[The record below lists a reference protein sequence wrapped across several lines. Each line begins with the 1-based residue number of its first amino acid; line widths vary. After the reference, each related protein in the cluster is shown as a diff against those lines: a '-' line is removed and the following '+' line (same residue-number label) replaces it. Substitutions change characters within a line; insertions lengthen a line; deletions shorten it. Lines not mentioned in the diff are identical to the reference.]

1 MQTLERVWGFDT
13 LKPGQQRVLDA
24 ILAEDDNDI
33 ICGFPT
39 GYGKSLCY
47 ILPAIHANACCV
59 VVSPLCSLIQDQ
71 TTKINTLCGN
81 KIAYNMSTVDGD
93 KDCDVQ
99 VAITGSGPVLIF
111 STPERIQSQSMQSL
125 LQVVKHARTESY
137 IVLDEAHL
145 LTEQGYSFRADYL
158 RLGCM
163 RSLLPGARMFCF
175 TATSTSFVR
184 KDLCSTL
191 HMKHVLYF
199 AEPDLRDNLKLTA
212 HVTRKGAKKCSCTDE
227 ACLWHLYAKSNPCQ
241 CLHRLVSGFAGG
253 EVLVFAVSR
262 RDVEDLSAGLQA
274 RLPTKHI
281 EFYHAG
287 LDGDTRTGVQTR
299 FLQGEIDI
307 LVATMASFGTGVD
320 MPAVKNV
327 IIHNLPSSV
336 HTLVQTIGR
345 GGRNGL
351 PYTVHLFA
359 TEAELCKARVMLQR
373 DIERCKH
380 AAYARYMSDSFQMVE
395 RIVFSVVHHGQCLL
409 ALLSRAGEME
419 SHNIRVPFTDISQ
432 FKTQN
437 AKALRVDRAK
447 WDSKQKTWY
456 LPVGASGSHL
466 PKWCTERESTLSRCT
481 NRCTTCL
488 APLSKQTRK
497 RLKSPLK

>member
-1 MQTLERVWGFDT
+1 
-13 LKPGQQRVLDA
+13 
-24 ILAEDDNDI
+24 
-33 ICGFPT
+33 
-39 GYGKSLCY
+39 
-47 ILPAIHANACCV
+47 
-59 VVSPLCSLIQDQ
+59 
-71 TTKINTLCGN
+71 
-81 KIAYNMSTVDGD
+81 
-93 KDCDVQ
+93 
-99 VAITGSGPVLIF
+99 
-111 STPERIQSQSMQSL
+111 
-125 LQVVKHARTESY
+125 
-137 IVLDEAHL
+137 
-145 LTEQGYSFRADYL
+145 
-158 RLGCM
+158 
-163 RSLLPGARMFCF
+163 
-175 TATSTSFVR
+175 
-184 KDLCSTL
+184 
-191 HMKHVLYF
+191 
-199 AEPDLRDNLKLTA
+199 
-212 HVTRKGAKKCSCTDE
+212 
-227 ACLWHLYAKSNPCQ
+227 
-241 CLHRLVSGFAGG
+241 VSGFAGG